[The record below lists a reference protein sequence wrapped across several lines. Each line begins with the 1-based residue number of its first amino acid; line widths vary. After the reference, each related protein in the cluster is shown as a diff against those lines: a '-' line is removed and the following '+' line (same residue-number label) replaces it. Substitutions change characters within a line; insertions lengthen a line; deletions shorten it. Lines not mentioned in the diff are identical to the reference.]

1 MLSVSIKLISSFFRM
16 AIKHSK
22 IAISIFKESKE
33 KKSDVVYNARTRDF
47 DLILIFLHFLNY
59 VTMTFKFIHCSDLH
73 IDSPFKGFSSAGNS
87 LVEALRKSTYQA
99 FQNIIELAL
108 KEKVEAVL
116 IAGDIYDGA
125 EKSLEAQLKFRH
137 GLQKLSDKG
146 IDTFIVHGN
155 HDPLDSWSASL
166 EWPERVHVFSGTQME
181 CLPVER
187 NGVVKAYVHGISYP
201 KRDVTENLSKKF
213 SRGNGEGFAIGL
225 LHSNVGHQSGHDNYA
240 PCSMDD
246 LIAAKMDYWALGHI
260 HRFCVL
266 RESNPAVVYSGNSQA
281 RHMRE
286 SGEKGCC
293 LVTLNKNTDPLIQ
306 FIPVD
311 AVRYIQ
317 GEVDLSGTITLEEV
331 IHTVR
336 SKCEY
341 FADQTKQR
349 DVFIDLSL
357 NGRTQVHSE
366 LQRGDTLQGLQGEIR
381 TYFQGRTPSIW
392 LNLKL
397 DTAGIYDV
405 ESLREGKDF
414 IADLVNLFD
423 VEGKGESFE
432 GLKEVLKPAFET
444 WQGKKY
450 LCDLSDE
457 EIKGFLA
464 QAKSLC
470 LDKLLK

>member
-1 MLSVSIKLISSFFRM
+1 
-16 AIKHSK
+16 
-22 IAISIFKESKE
+22 
-33 KKSDVVYNARTRDF
+33 
-47 DLILIFLHFLNY
+47 
-59 VTMTFKFIHCSDLH
+59 MTFKFIHCSDLH
-73 IDSPFKGFSSAGNS
+73 IDSPFKGFSSVENS

-99 FQNIIELAL
+99 FQNIVELAL

-155 HDPLDSWSASL
+155 HDPLDGWSNSL
-166 EWPERVHVFSGTQME
+166 EWPERVHIFSGAQME

-187 NGVVKAYVHGISYP
+187 NGVVKAHVYGISYP
-201 KRDVTENLSKKF
+201 KRDVTENLAKKF

-225 LHSNVGHQSGHDNYA
+225 LHSNVGSQSGHDNYA

-260 HRFCVL
+260 HRFRIL

-293 LVTLNKNTDPLIQ
+293 LITLNENADPLIQ

-331 IHTVR
+331 IHAVR

-341 FADQTKQR
+341 FSDQTKQR

-357 NGRTQVHSE
+357 KGRTQVHSE
-366 LQRGDTLQGLQGEIR
+366 LQRGDALQGLQGEIR

-423 VEGKGESFE
+423 IEGKAESFE
-432 GLKEVLKPAFET
+432 DLKEVLKPAFET

-450 LCDLSDE
+450 LHDLSDKE
-457 EIKGFLA
+457 MKDFLV

>member
-1 MLSVSIKLISSFFRM
+1 
-16 AIKHSK
+16 
-22 IAISIFKESKE
+22 
-33 KKSDVVYNARTRDF
+33 
-47 DLILIFLHFLNY
+47 
-59 VTMTFKFIHCSDLH
+59 MTFKFIHCSDLH
-73 IDSPFKGFSSAGNS
+73 IDSPFKGFSSVENS

-99 FQNIIELAL
+99 FQNIVELAL
-108 KEKVEAVL
+108 KEKVDAVL

-155 HDPLDSWSASL
+155 HDPLDGWSNSL
-166 EWPERVHVFSGTQME
+166 EWPERVHIFSGAQME

-187 NGVVKAYVHGISYP
+187 NGVVKAHVYGISYP
-201 KRDVTENLSKKF
+201 KRDVTENLAKKF

-225 LHSNVGHQSGHDNYA
+225 LHSNVGSQSGHDNYA

-260 HRFCVL
+260 HRFRIL

-293 LVTLNKNTDPLIQ
+293 LITLNENADPLIQ

-331 IHTVR
+331 IHAVR

-341 FADQTKQR
+341 FSDQTKQR

-357 NGRTQVHSE
+357 KGRTQVHSE
-366 LQRGDTLQGLQGEIR
+366 LQRGDALQGLQGEIR

-423 VEGKGESFE
+423 IEGKRESFE
-432 GLKEVLKPAFET
+432 DLKEVLKPAFET

-450 LCDLSDE
+450 LHDLSDE
-457 EIKGFLA
+457 EMKDFLI

>member
-1 MLSVSIKLISSFFRM
+1 
-16 AIKHSK
+16 
-22 IAISIFKESKE
+22 
-33 KKSDVVYNARTRDF
+33 
-47 DLILIFLHFLNY
+47 
-59 VTMTFKFIHCSDLH
+59 
-73 IDSPFKGFSSAGNS
+73 
-87 LVEALRKSTYQA
+87 
-99 FQNIIELAL
+99 
-108 KEKVEAVL
+108 
-116 IAGDIYDGA
+116 
-125 EKSLEAQLKFRH
+125 
-137 GLQKLSDKG
+137 
-146 IDTFIVHGN
+146 
-155 HDPLDSWSASL
+155 
-166 EWPERVHVFSGTQME
+166 
-181 CLPVER
+181 
-187 NGVVKAYVHGISYP
+187 
-201 KRDVTENLSKKF
+201 
-213 SRGNGEGFAIGL
+213 
-225 LHSNVGHQSGHDNYA
+225 
-240 PCSMDD
+240 MDD

-260 HRFCVL
+260 HRFRVL

-293 LVTLNKNTDPLIQ
+293 LVTLNKNIGPLIQ

-331 IHTVR
+331 IHAVR

-366 LQRGDTLQGLQGEIR
+366 LQRGDTLQGLQEEIR
-381 TYFQGRTPSIW
+381 TYFQGRIPSIW

-432 GLKEVLKPAFET
+432 DLKEVLKPAFET

>member
-1 MLSVSIKLISSFFRM
+1 
-16 AIKHSK
+16 
-22 IAISIFKESKE
+22 
-33 KKSDVVYNARTRDF
+33 
-47 DLILIFLHFLNY
+47 
-59 VTMTFKFIHCSDLH
+59 MTFKFIHCSDLH
-73 IDSPFKGFSSAGNS
+73 IDSPFKGFSSVENS

-99 FQNIIELAL
+99 FQNIVELAL

-155 HDPLDSWSASL
+155 HDPLDGWSNSL
-166 EWPERVHVFSGTQME
+166 EWPERVHVFSGTQVE
-181 CLPVER
+181 CLPVKR

-201 KRDVTENLSKKF
+201 KRDVTENLAKKF

-260 HRFCVL
+260 HRFRVL

-293 LVTLNKNTDPLIQ
+293 LVTLNKNTGPLIQ

-311 AVRYIQ
+311 TVRYNQ

-331 IHTVR
+331 IHAVR

-341 FADQTKQR
+341 FSDQTKQR

-357 NGRTQVHSE
+357 KGRTQVHSE
-366 LQRGDTLQGLQGEIR
+366 LQRGDALQGLQGEIR
-381 TYFQGRTPSIW
+381 TYFQGRTHSIW

-423 VEGKGESFE
+423 IEGKRESLE
-432 GLKEVLKPAFET
+432 DLKEVLKPAFET

-450 LCDLSDE
+450 LHDLSDKE
-457 EIKGFLA
+457 MKDFLV

>member
-1 MLSVSIKLISSFFRM
+1 M
-16 AIKHSK
+16 A
-22 IAISIFKESKE
+22 
-33 KKSDVVYNARTRDF
+33 
-47 DLILIFLHFLNY
+47 
-59 VTMTFKFIHCSDLH
+59 FKFIHCSDLH
-73 IDSPFKGFSSAGNS
+73 IDSPFKGFSS
-87 LVEALRKSTYQA
+87 VEDQLAEVLRKSTYQA
-99 FQNIIELAL
+99 FQNIVELAL

-166 EWPERVHVFSGTQME
+166 EWPERVHIFSGTQVE

-201 KRDVTENLSKKF
+201 KRDVTENLSKNF

-260 HRFCVL
+260 HRFRVL

-293 LVTLNKNTDPLIQ
+293 LVTLNKNTGPLIQ

-423 VEGKGESFE
+423 VEGKRESFE
-432 GLKEVLKPAFET
+432 DLKEVLKPAFET

>member
-1 MLSVSIKLISSFFRM
+1 
-16 AIKHSK
+16 
-22 IAISIFKESKE
+22 
-33 KKSDVVYNARTRDF
+33 
-47 DLILIFLHFLNY
+47 
-59 VTMTFKFIHCSDLH
+59 MTFKFIHCSDLH
-73 IDSPFKGFSSAGNS
+73 IDSPFKGFSSVENS

-99 FQNIIELAL
+99 FQNIVELAL

-155 HDPLDSWSASL
+155 HDPLDGWSNSL
-166 EWPERVHVFSGTQME
+166 EWPERVHIFSGAQME
-181 CLPVER
+181 CLPVEM
-187 NGVVKAYVHGISYP
+187 NGVVKAHVYGISYP
-201 KRDVTENLSKKF
+201 KRDVTENLAKKF

-225 LHSNVGHQSGHDNYA
+225 LHSNVGSQSGHDNYA

-260 HRFCVL
+260 HRFRVL

-293 LVTLNKNTDPLIQ
+293 LITLNENADPLIQ

-331 IHTVR
+331 IHAVR

-341 FADQTKQR
+341 FSDQTKQR

-357 NGRTQVHSE
+357 KGRTQVHSE
-366 LQRGDTLQGLQGEIR
+366 LQRGDALQGLQGEIR

-414 IADLVNLFD
+414 VADLVNLFD
-423 VEGKGESFE
+423 IEGKAESFE
-432 GLKEVLKPAFET
+432 DLKEVLKPAFET

-450 LCDLSDE
+450 LHDLSDE
-457 EIKGFLA
+457 EMKDFLV

>member
-1 MLSVSIKLISSFFRM
+1 
-16 AIKHSK
+16 
-22 IAISIFKESKE
+22 
-33 KKSDVVYNARTRDF
+33 
-47 DLILIFLHFLNY
+47 
-59 VTMTFKFIHCSDLH
+59 MTFKFIHCSDLH
-73 IDSPFKGFSSAGNS
+73 IDSPFKGFSSVGNS
-87 LVEALRKSTYQA
+87 LVEVLRKSTCQA
-99 FQNIIELAL
+99 FQNIVELAS

-166 EWPERVHVFSGTQME
+166 EWPERVHIFSGTQME

-213 SRGNGEGFAIGL
+213 SRGNDEGFAIGL

-293 LVTLNKNTDPLIQ
+293 LVTLNKNTVPLIQ
-306 FIPVD
+306 FTPVD

-331 IHTVR
+331 IHVVR

-341 FADQTKQR
+341 FADQTKER
-349 DVFIDLSL
+349 EVFIDLSL

-366 LQRGDTLQGLQGEIR
+366 LQRGDSLQGLQGEIR

-423 VEGKGESFE
+423 VEGKRESFE
-432 GLKEVLKPAFET
+432 DLKEVLKPAFET

>member
-1 MLSVSIKLISSFFRM
+1 
-16 AIKHSK
+16 
-22 IAISIFKESKE
+22 
-33 KKSDVVYNARTRDF
+33 
-47 DLILIFLHFLNY
+47 
-59 VTMTFKFIHCSDLH
+59 MTFKFIHCSDLH
-73 IDSPFKGFSSAGNS
+73 IDSPFKGFSSVENS

-99 FQNIIELAL
+99 FQNIVELAL

-155 HDPLDSWSASL
+155 HDPLDGWSNSL
-166 EWPERVHVFSGTQME
+166 EWPARVHIFSGAQME

-187 NGVVKAYVHGISYP
+187 NGVVKAHVYGISYP
-201 KRDVTENLSKKF
+201 KRDVTENLAKKF

-225 LHSNVGHQSGHDNYA
+225 LHSNVGSQSGHDNYA

-260 HRFCVL
+260 HRFRIL

-293 LVTLNKNTDPLIQ
+293 LITLNENADPLIQ

-311 AVRYIQ
+311 AVRYNQ
-317 GEVDLSGTITLEEV
+317 GEVDLSGTVTLEEV
-331 IHTVR
+331 IHAVR

-341 FADQTKQR
+341 FSDQTKQR

-357 NGRTQVHSE
+357 KGRTQVHSE
-366 LQRGDTLQGLQGEIR
+366 LQRGDALQGLQGEIR
-381 TYFQGRTPSIW
+381 TYFQGRTHSIW

-423 VEGKGESFE
+423 IEGKRESLE
-432 GLKEVLKPAFET
+432 DLKEVLKPAFET

-450 LCDLSDE
+450 LHDLSDKE
-457 EIKGFLA
+457 MKDFLV

>member
-1 MLSVSIKLISSFFRM
+1 
-16 AIKHSK
+16 
-22 IAISIFKESKE
+22 
-33 KKSDVVYNARTRDF
+33 
-47 DLILIFLHFLNY
+47 
-59 VTMTFKFIHCSDLH
+59 MTFKFIHCSDLH
-73 IDSPFKGFSSAGNS
+73 IDSPFKGFSSVGNS
-87 LVEALRKSTYQA
+87 LVEVLRKSTCQA
-99 FQNIIELAL
+99 FQNIVELAL

-166 EWPERVHVFSGTQME
+166 EWPERVHIFSGTQVE

-201 KRDVTENLSKKF
+201 KREVTENLSKNF

-260 HRFCVL
+260 HRFRVL

-293 LVTLNKNTDPLIQ
+293 LVTLNKNTGPLIQ

-349 DVFIDLSL
+349 DVFIELSL

-366 LQRGDTLQGLQGEIR
+366 LQRGDTLQGLQEEIR
-381 TYFQGRTPSIW
+381 TYFQGRIPSIW

-423 VEGKGESFE
+423 VEGKRESFE
-432 GLKEVLKPAFET
+432 DLKEVLKPAFET

>member
-1 MLSVSIKLISSFFRM
+1 
-16 AIKHSK
+16 
-22 IAISIFKESKE
+22 
-33 KKSDVVYNARTRDF
+33 
-47 DLILIFLHFLNY
+47 
-59 VTMTFKFIHCSDLH
+59 MTFKFIHCSDLH
-73 IDSPFKGFSSAGNS
+73 IDSPFKGFSFVENS

-99 FQNIIELAL
+99 FQNIVELAL

-137 GLQKLSDKG
+137 GLQKLSGKG

-166 EWPERVHVFSGTQME
+166 EWPERVHVFSGTEVE

-201 KRDVTENLSKKF
+201 KRDVTENLTQKF
-213 SRGNGEGFAIGL
+213 SRGKGEGFDIGL
-225 LHSNVGHQSGHDNYA
+225 LHSNVGRQPGHDNYA

-260 HRFCVL
+260 HRFRVL

-293 LVTLNKNTDPLIQ
+293 LVTLNKNMGPLIQ
-306 FIPVD
+306 FIPID

-317 GEVDLSGTITLEEV
+317 SEVDISGTITLDEV
-331 IHTVR
+331 IHAVR

-341 FADQTKQR
+341 FSDQTKQR
-349 DVFIDLSL
+349 DVFMDLSL
-357 NGRTQVHSE
+357 NGRTQVHAE
-366 LQRGDTLQGLQGEIR
+366 LKRGDTLQGLKGEIR

-392 LNLKL
+392 LNLRL

-414 IADLVNLFD
+414 IADLASLFD
-423 VEGKGESFE
+423 VERKRESFE
-432 GLKEVLKPAFET
+432 DLEEVLKPVFET

-450 LCDLSDE
+450 LRDLSDE
-457 EIKGFLA
+457 EMKDLLV

>member
-1 MLSVSIKLISSFFRM
+1 
-16 AIKHSK
+16 
-22 IAISIFKESKE
+22 
-33 KKSDVVYNARTRDF
+33 
-47 DLILIFLHFLNY
+47 
-59 VTMTFKFIHCSDLH
+59 MTFKFIHCSDLH
-73 IDSPFKGFSSAGNS
+73 IDSPFKGFSSVENS

-99 FQNIIELAL
+99 FQNIVELAL

-155 HDPLDSWSASL
+155 HDPLDGWSNSL
-166 EWPERVHVFSGTQME
+166 EWPERVHIFSGAQME

-187 NGVVKAYVHGISYP
+187 NGVVKAHVYGISYP
-201 KRDVTENLSKKF
+201 KRDVTENLAKKF

-225 LHSNVGHQSGHDNYA
+225 LHSNVGSQSGHDNYA

-260 HRFCVL
+260 HRFRVL

-293 LVTLNKNTDPLIQ
+293 LITLNENADPLIQ

-331 IHTVR
+331 IHAVR

-341 FADQTKQR
+341 FSDQTKQR

-357 NGRTQVHSE
+357 KGRTQVHSE
-366 LQRGDTLQGLQGEIR
+366 LQRGDALQGLQGEIR
-381 TYFQGRTPSIW
+381 TYFQGRTHSIW

-423 VEGKGESFE
+423 IEGKAESFE
-432 GLKEVLKPAFET
+432 DLKEVLKPAFET

-450 LCDLSDE
+450 LHDLSDKE
-457 EIKGFLA
+457 MKDFLV

>member
-1 MLSVSIKLISSFFRM
+1 M
-16 AIKHSK
+16 A
-22 IAISIFKESKE
+22 
-33 KKSDVVYNARTRDF
+33 
-47 DLILIFLHFLNY
+47 
-59 VTMTFKFIHCSDLH
+59 FKFIHCSDLH
-73 IDSPFKGFSSAGNS
+73 IDSPFKGFSSVEHS
-87 LVEALRKSTYQA
+87 LVEILRQSTYQA
-99 FQNIIELAL
+99 FQNIVELAL
-108 KEKVEAVL
+108 KEEVEAVL

-125 EKSLEAQLKFRH
+125 EKSLEAQLKFRR
-137 GLQKLSDKG
+137 GLQKLSDAEIG
-146 IDTFIVHGN
+146 TFIVHGN

-260 HRFCVL
+260 HRFRVL

-293 LVTLNKNTDPLIQ
+293 LVTLKKNTDPLIQ

-317 GEVDLSGTITLEEV
+317 DEVDLSGTITLEEV

-423 VEGKGESFE
+423 VEGKRESFE
-432 GLKEVLKPAFET
+432 DLKEVLKPAFET

>member
-1 MLSVSIKLISSFFRM
+1 
-16 AIKHSK
+16 
-22 IAISIFKESKE
+22 
-33 KKSDVVYNARTRDF
+33 
-47 DLILIFLHFLNY
+47 
-59 VTMTFKFIHCSDLH
+59 MTFKFIHCSDLH
-73 IDSPFKGFSSAGNS
+73 IDSPFKGFSSVGNS
-87 LVEALRKSTYQA
+87 LVEVLRKSTYQA
-99 FQNIIELAL
+99 FQNIVELAL

-137 GLQKLSDKG
+137 GLKKLSDKG

-155 HDPLDSWSASL
+155 HDPLNSWSASL
-166 EWPERVHVFSGTQME
+166 KWPERVHVFSGTQME

-187 NGVVKAYVHGISYP
+187 NGVVKAHVHGISYP
-201 KRDVTENLSKKF
+201 KRDVMENLAQKF

-260 HRFCVL
+260 HRFRVL

-293 LVTLNKNTDPLIQ
+293 LVTLNENIGPLIQ
-306 FIPVD
+306 FIPID
-311 AVRYIQ
+311 AVRYTQ
-317 GEVDLSGTITLEEV
+317 GEVDLSGTITLDEV
-331 IHTVR
+331 IHVVR

-341 FADQTKQR
+341 FADQIKQR

-357 NGRTQVHSE
+357 NGRTQVHAE

-381 TYFQGRTPSIW
+381 AYFQGRTPSIW
-392 LNLKL
+392 LNLRL

-423 VEGKGESFE
+423 VEGKRESFE
-432 GLKEVLKPAFET
+432 DLKEVLKPAFET

-450 LCDLSDE
+450 LHDLSDE
-457 EIKGFLA
+457 EIKSFLV

>member
-1 MLSVSIKLISSFFRM
+1 
-16 AIKHSK
+16 
-22 IAISIFKESKE
+22 
-33 KKSDVVYNARTRDF
+33 
-47 DLILIFLHFLNY
+47 
-59 VTMTFKFIHCSDLH
+59 MTFKFIHCSDLH
-73 IDSPFKGFSSAGNS
+73 IDSPFKGFSSVENS

-99 FQNIIELAL
+99 FQNIVELAL

-137 GLQKLSDKG
+137 ELQKLSDKG

-155 HDPLDSWSASL
+155 HDPLDGWSNSL
-166 EWPERVHVFSGTQME
+166 EWPARVHIFSGTQIE

-187 NGVVKAYVHGISYP
+187 NGVVKAHVYGISYP
-201 KRDVTENLSKKF
+201 KRDVTENLAKKF

-225 LHSNVGHQSGHDNYA
+225 LHSNVGSQSGHDNYA

-260 HRFCVL
+260 HRFRIL

-293 LVTLNKNTDPLIQ
+293 LITLNENADPLIQ

-331 IHTVR
+331 IHAVR

-341 FADQTKQR
+341 FSDQTKQR

-357 NGRTQVHSE
+357 KGRTQVHSE
-366 LQRGDTLQGLQGEIR
+366 LQRGDALQGLQGEIR
-381 TYFQGRTPSIW
+381 TYFQGRTHSIW

-423 VEGKGESFE
+423 IEGKRESFE
-432 GLKEVLKPAFET
+432 DLKEVLKPAFET

-450 LCDLSDE
+450 LHDLSDKE
-457 EIKGFLA
+457 MKDFLV

>member
-1 MLSVSIKLISSFFRM
+1 
-16 AIKHSK
+16 
-22 IAISIFKESKE
+22 
-33 KKSDVVYNARTRDF
+33 
-47 DLILIFLHFLNY
+47 
-59 VTMTFKFIHCSDLH
+59 
-73 IDSPFKGFSSAGNS
+73 
-87 LVEALRKSTYQA
+87 
-99 FQNIIELAL
+99 
-108 KEKVEAVL
+108 
-116 IAGDIYDGA
+116 
-125 EKSLEAQLKFRH
+125 
-137 GLQKLSDKG
+137 
-146 IDTFIVHGN
+146 
-155 HDPLDSWSASL
+155 
-166 EWPERVHVFSGTQME
+166 ME

-201 KRDVTENLSKKF
+201 KRDVTENLAQKF

-260 HRFCVL
+260 HRFRVL

-293 LVTLNKNTDPLIQ
+293 LITLNKNTDPLIQ

-331 IHTVR
+331 IHAVR

-366 LQRGDTLQGLQGEIR
+366 LQRGDTLKGLQGEIR
-381 TYFQGRTPSIW
+381 TYFQGRTPSVW

-405 ESLREGKDF
+405 EFLREGKNF
-414 IADLVNLFD
+414 IGDLVNLFD
-423 VEGKGESFE
+423 LEGKGESFAD
-432 GLKEVLKPAFET
+432 LKEVLKPAFET

-450 LCDLSDE
+450 LHVLSDE
-457 EIKGFLA
+457 EMKNFLV

>member
-1 MLSVSIKLISSFFRM
+1 
-16 AIKHSK
+16 
-22 IAISIFKESKE
+22 
-33 KKSDVVYNARTRDF
+33 
-47 DLILIFLHFLNY
+47 
-59 VTMTFKFIHCSDLH
+59 MTFKFIHCSDLH
-73 IDSPFKGFSSAGNS
+73 IDSPFKGFSSAESS
-87 LVEALRKSTYQA
+87 LLEVLRKSTYKA
-99 FQNIIELAL
+99 FQNIVELAL
-108 KEKVEAVL
+108 KEEVEAVL

-166 EWPERVHVFSGTQME
+166 EWPKRVHVFSGTQME

-187 NGVVKAYVHGISYP
+187 NGVVKAYVHGISYS
-201 KRDVTENLSKKF
+201 KRDVTENLAQKF

-225 LHSNVGHQSGHDNYA
+225 LHSNVGRQSGHDNYA
-240 PCSMDD
+240 PCSIDD

-293 LVTLNKNTDPLIQ
+293 LVTLNKNTVPLIQ
-306 FIPVD
+306 FTPVD

-331 IHTVR
+331 IHVVR

-349 DVFIDLSL
+349 EVFIDLSL

-397 DTAGIYDV
+397 HTAGIYDV

-423 VEGKGESFE
+423 VEGKGESFAD
-432 GLKEVLKPAFET
+432 LKEVLKPAFET

-450 LCDLSDE
+450 LHDLSDE
-457 EIKGFLA
+457 EMKDFLA